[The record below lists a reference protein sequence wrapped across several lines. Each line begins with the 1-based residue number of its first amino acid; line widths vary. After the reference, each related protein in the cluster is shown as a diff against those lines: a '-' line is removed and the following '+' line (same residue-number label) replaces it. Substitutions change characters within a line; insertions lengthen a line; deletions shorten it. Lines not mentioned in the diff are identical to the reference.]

1 MPRTDQLRMF
11 LVVAECKDFSSAA
24 RELGKMPSFISRSIA
39 LLENELGFGL
49 FTRSTRQVALTEAGM
64 RYYGVCRTLLA
75 NLDETA
81 RLLRS
86 GSHVRQLRIGL
97 SASLQGIFMPAL
109 SEFCQEFPE
118 CRFVIG
124 LPAVDTALQVL
135 DFIPEGDWPLLSL
148 GNIDWVYVAAPRY
161 LEHSA
166 RLVGFSDL
174 NQQRLLLAEHQQQG
188 IYMRQADALLRWQPE
203 NAHIFT
209 ELNTV
214 LDAVKQGMGVA
225 FLPYTLV
232 HQAILAGDVLRVLD
246 PLVIP
251 GSAVFCMSNPV
262 LEQSDIML
270 PLLREKLLAYFRAQ
284 QKSAAAWLGRT

>member
-1 MPRTDQLRMF
+1 MPKTDLLRMF

-39 LLENELGFGL
+39 QLEEELGFSL
-49 FTRSTRQVALTEAGM
+49 FARSTRQVALTEAGM

-86 GSHVRQLRIGL
+86 ASHIRRLHIAVSEG
-97 SASLQGIFMPAL
+97 LQGFFMPAL

-118 CRFVIG
+118 CRFVMG
-124 LPAVDTALQVL
+124 PPRADAALQLL
-135 DFIPEGDWPLLSL
+135 DMAPGRDWPLLQL
-148 GNIDWVYVAAPRY
+148 GELGWVYVAAPRY

-166 RLVGFSDL
+166 RLVAFSDL

-188 IYMRQADALLRWQPE
+188 IYMRQGGALQRWQPE
-203 NAHIFT
+203 NVHVFT
-209 ELNTV
+209 DYPAV
-214 LDAVKQGMGVA
+214 LEAVKQGMGLA
-225 FLPYTLV
+225 FLPHTIA
-232 HQAILAGDVLRVLD
+232 HQAILSGEILRVLD
-246 PLVIP
+246 PFEIP
-251 GSAVFCMSNPV
+251 GSAVFCVTNPA

-284 QKSAAAWLGRT
+284 QKSADAWLGWS

>member
-1 MPRTDQLRMF
+1 MF

-81 RLLRS
+81 RQLRS

-118 CRFVIG
+118 CRFVVG
-124 LPAVDTALQVL
+124 LPDADAALQVL
-135 DFIPEGDWPLLSL
+135 DTVPDGAWPVLQL
-148 GNIDWVYVAAPRY
+148 GNLDWVYVAASRY
-161 LEHSA
+161 LQRSG
-166 RLVGFSDL
+166 RLVGFADL
-174 NQQRLLLAEHQQQG
+174 NQQCLLLSELQQQRG
-188 IYMRQADALLRWQPE
+188 VYIRHADVVQLWRPE